1 MDTTIMV
8 VLGIGVLLMLVFG
21 SRALLRYWE
30 GETNMS
36 DDDYAFDRRVAS
48 YNDLLA
54 NRRRDDEIVRI
65 LGGQELP
72 TVAERWGPSR
82 ADEDDDDDEEY
93 DEDDEEYDDDDEDDE
108 DDKRK

>member
-1 MDTTIMV
+1 MDTTIMLI
-8 VLGIGVLLMLVFG
+8 LGVGVLLTLVFG

-72 TVAERWGPSR
+72 TVSERWGPSS
-82 ADEDDDDDEEY
+82 DEDDDDEY
-93 DEDDEEYDDDDEDDE
+93 EDDDEEYEDDDEDDE
-108 DDKRK
+108 DE